1 MLQVFTMSLDSIL
14 VSAIM
19 SKDVKTEVEEKDI
32 GAICRLMDDNDIGS
46 VVIVKRQDK
55 EQIPVGI
62 ITERDI
68 VRTLGRKAGDLK
80 EPLTTFMS
88 KPIITIQSN
97 SSAREAMQL
106 MSSNDVRRI
115 VVVDPSGKMVGILT
129 EKDIFREMLKKSGLI
144 DDFTKYG

>member
-1 MLQVFTMSLDSIL
+1 MSLDSVL

-19 SKDVKTEVEEKDI
+19 SKDVKTEVEDQDI
-32 GAICRLMDDNDIGS
+32 GAICRLMDVNDIGS

-68 VRTLGRKAGDLK
+68 VRTLGRKTGDLK

-88 KPIITIQSN
+88 KPIISIQSN

-106 MSSNDVRRI
+106 MNSNHIRRI
-115 VVVDPSGKMVGILT
+115 VVVNLSGKIVGILT
-129 EKDIFREMLKKSGLI
+129 EKDIFREMLKKTGLV